1 MTARDTPAETFVAT
15 VATPADNV
23 NRFAGLPR
31 PVAETG
37 ESMPPPAQDPQQGLA
52 TYKAVPIDDL
62 LGSAEQFYWSE
73 SDQEI
78 RSLILRVVRQE
89 GPVSLKVVAR
99 RVAAS
104 WGMGRV
110 GSRILDRVSAL
121 VPRNVVYRD
130 RERRGDVFLWPAE
143 TDREQWT
150 TFRVPG
156 PDKETSR
163 DIKDISI
170 VELANASAHVLRLH
184 YSVQIDDLVRET
196 ARMFGFK
203 RTGRIVEQRVASVVP
218 VLIERGDARKDGDN
232 LVAT

>member
-1 MTARDTPAETFVAT
+1 MATAASPVDKVA
-15 VATPADNV
+15 
-23 NRFAGLPR
+23 RFARLPR
-31 PVAETG
+31 PVAETR
-37 ESMPPPAQDPQQGLA
+37 ESVPPPHPDPQQGRV
-52 TYKAVPIDDL
+52 TYKAVPIDDM

-89 GPVSLKVVAR
+89 GPVSLKLVAR

-104 WGMGRV
+104 WGVGRV
-110 GSRILDRVSAL
+110 GRRILDRVSAL
-121 VPRNVVYRD
+121 VPRNVVYVD

-143 TDREQWT
+143 TDRELWT
-150 TFRVPG
+150 SFRVPG

-163 DIKDISI
+163 AIKDISI

-184 YSVQIDDLVRET
+184 YSVPIDDLVSET
-196 ARMFGFK
+196 ARMFGIM
-203 RTGRIVEQRVASVVP
+203 RAGRIVERRVTSVVP
-218 VLIERGDARKDGDN
+218 VLIERGDARQDGDN